1 MFILQIPVIIHHSP
15 PSSMKHL
22 LYIASFALLAACQT
36 NSIESNDNT
45 IHVGVFDKNGDSPD
59 CITDAVEACRIDSG
73 ISVRVISAADI
84 MGGAADDIDVF
95 LFPGGSGRSETGSL
109 GLLGQQKIIDLVK
122 GGKGVVGICAGA
134 YILSETPNYP
144 SLALS
149 GAEAI
154 DIEHDHRGHGLV
166 KFSLTEAGKKIFP
179 ELSDSAIYYS
189 LYYEGP
195 VLVPATNSKYKYSEL
210 ATMQSDVHTV
220 AGTPANMTNNRPFVI
235 VTDVEKG
242 KSVSVVGHPEAT
254 QGMRWMIPRLVRLV
268 AGKELISYS
277 ANVMRPTIHTKE
289 ILFTDSLLAKQDE
302 AFGMLI
308 KSKEE
313 KLAALQAIVDMR
325 AWSAKKYIPQMVR
338 DSSFEVRLLAAKLT
352 VELERTDA
360 IPDLKAAVTTETNPA
375 QKQQLQEQLRLLE
388 KLKGKG

>member
-1 MFILQIPVIIHHSP
+1 
-15 PSSMKHL
+15 MKHL

-109 GLLGQQKIIDLVK
+109 GLMGQQKIIDLVK

-242 KSVSVVGHPEAT
+242 KSVSIVGHPEAT

-277 ANVMRPTIHTKE
+277 ANVMRPAIHTKE

-360 IPDLKAAVTTETNPA
+360 ISDLKAAVVTETNPA

-388 KLKGKG
+388 MMVGRR

>member
-1 MFILQIPVIIHHSP
+1 MCQFTFHHSP

-242 KSVSVVGHPEAT
+242 KSVSIVGHPEAT

-277 ANVMRPTIHTKE
+277 ANVMRPAIHTKE

-388 KLKGKG
+388 MLKGKG

>member
-1 MFILQIPVIIHHSP
+1 
-15 PSSMKHL
+15 MKHL

-242 KSVSVVGHPEAT
+242 KSVSIVGHPEAT

-277 ANVMRPTIHTKE
+277 ANVMRPAIHTKE

-360 IPDLKAAVTTETNPA
+360 IPDLKAAVTTETNPG

-388 KLKGKG
+388 MLKGKG

>member
-1 MFILQIPVIIHHSP
+1 
-15 PSSMKHL
+15 MKHL

-36 NSIESNDNT
+36 NSIESNDST

-242 KSVSVVGHPEAT
+242 KSVSIVGHPEAT

-277 ANVMRPTIHTKE
+277 ANVMRPAIHTKE

-360 IPDLKAAVTTETNPA
+360 ISDLKAAVVTETNPA

-388 KLKGKG
+388 MMVGRR

>member
-1 MFILQIPVIIHHSP
+1 
-15 PSSMKHL
+15 MKHL

-36 NSIESNDNT
+36 NSIESNDST

-242 KSVSVVGHPEAT
+242 KSVSIVGHPEAT

-268 AGKELISYS
+268 AGKELISYN
-277 ANVMRPTIHTKE
+277 ANVMRPAIHTKE

-360 IPDLKAAVTTETNPA
+360 IPDLQAAVATETDPT

-388 KLKGKG
+388 MLKGKG

>member
-1 MFILQIPVIIHHSP
+1 
-15 PSSMKHL
+15 MKHL

-179 ELSDSAIYYS
+179 EISDSALYYS
-189 LYYEGP
+189 LYYDGL

-277 ANVMRPTIHTKE
+277 ANVMRPAIHTKE

-325 AWSAKKYIPQMVR
+325 AWSAKKYIPQMMR

-360 IPDLKAAVTTETNPA
+360 ISDLKAAVATETNPA

-388 KLKGKG
+388 MMVGRR

>member
-1 MFILQIPVIIHHSP
+1 
-15 PSSMKHL
+15 MKHL

-36 NSIESNDNT
+36 NSIESNDST

-242 KSVSVVGHPEAT
+242 KSVSIVGHPEAT

-360 IPDLKAAVTTETNPA
+360 ISDLKAAVVTETNPA

-388 KLKGKG
+388 MLKGKG